1 MSARA
6 AYQRR
11 LGWRINAHLRRLAEA
26 EATARTGQIV
36 NRSDNGE
43 SN

>member
-11 LGWRINAHLRRLAEA
+11 LGWRINAYLRRLAEGQ
-26 EATARTGQIV
+26 ATTRTGQTV
-36 NRSDNGE
+36 TRSDTPENE
-43 SN
+43 